1 MEASDS
7 LDDLIECLW
16 QILGSG
22 MKRQSTFPCRE
33 KCLECLERLAGA
45 DHHYTQCFKNFVQ
58 HGDDASL
65 LIAGGIV
72 NALKEEIAKRS
83 SQDKKLAGGSCQLAG
98 PGKEPAIA
106 VPQSLASNLMTPKEN
121 K

>member
-65 LIAGGIV
+65 LICWRHSECAQRRDCQ
-72 NALKEEIAKRS
+72 KELPGQEARWR
-83 SQDKKLAGGSCQLAG
+83 KLSTCG